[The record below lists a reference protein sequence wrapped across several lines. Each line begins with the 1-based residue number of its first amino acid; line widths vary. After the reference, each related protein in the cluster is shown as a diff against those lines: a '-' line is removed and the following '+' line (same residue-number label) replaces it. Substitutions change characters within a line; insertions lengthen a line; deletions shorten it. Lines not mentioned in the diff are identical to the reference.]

1 MKYITSQYQKY
12 LDNLKKEISQ
22 YQNEEDLWKLT
33 GDLKNTP
40 GNLALHLCG
49 NLKHNIGS
57 VIGKN
62 GYVRNRDLEFSKK
75 NISKQDLLAEIES
88 TTVIVIPILEDLTGE
103 RLAEEFPE
111 ASHGENQTVYDA
123 LIRLAL
129 HLGYHVGQINYHRR
143 ILTL

>member
-12 LDNLKKEISQ
+12 LDNLKKEISL
-22 YQNEEDLWKLT
+22 YQNDSDLWKLT